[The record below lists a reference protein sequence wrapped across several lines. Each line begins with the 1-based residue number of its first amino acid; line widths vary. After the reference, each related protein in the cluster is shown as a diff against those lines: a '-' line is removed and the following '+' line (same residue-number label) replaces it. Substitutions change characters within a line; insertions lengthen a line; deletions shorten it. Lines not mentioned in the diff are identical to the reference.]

1 VEIEIMPLLSVK
13 SVSKSFGGLAVLS
26 VIDFDVQEKEIV
38 GLIGPNGSGKTTLFN
53 TITGSLPCD
62 SGTIFFC
69 GEEITGLKPHRIC
82 QKGIGKT
89 FQLTRPFLRMTC
101 LENVMVGRF
110 FGRGA
115 CSGYRQAKA
124 EARDILVRVGLQ
136 HKELVPAAG
145 LNVIGRKRL
154 ELARAL
160 AGSPQL
166 LLLDEIMAGL
176 NPMEITAAVGL
187 IRQIHES
194 GVSVV
199 IVEHVMKA
207 LLSISER
214 VVVLDAGR
222 KIAEGTPQEIVK
234 DEGVI
239 RAYLGQAVHA

>member
-1 VEIEIMPLLSVK
+1 MPLLSVK
-13 SVSKSFGGLAVLS
+13 GLSKSFGGLAVLS
-26 VIDFDVQEKEIV
+26 DIDFEVQKKEIV

-62 SGTIFFC
+62 GGTISFC
-69 GEEITGLKPHRIC
+69 GEEITGLKPHQIC

-89 FQLTRPFLRMTC
+89 FQLTRPFMRMTC
-101 LENVMVGRF
+101 LENVMVGRA

-115 CSGYRQAKA
+115 CSGYTRIKA
-124 EARDILVRVGLQ
+124 EARDILERVGLQ
-136 HKELVPAAG
+136 RKEQVPAAG

-154 ELARAL
+154 ELARTL
-160 AGSPQL
+160 AGRPHL

-187 IRQIHES
+187 IRQIHQS
-194 GVSVV
+194 GISVV

-222 KIAEGTPQEIVK
+222 KIAEGTPKEIVGNR
-234 DEGVI
+234 DVI

>member
-13 SVSKSFGGLAVLS
+13 GVSKSFGGLKVLS
-26 VIDFDVQEKEIV
+26 EIDFEVQEKEIV

-53 TITGSLPCD
+53 TIMGSLACD
-62 SGTIFFC
+62 KGAISFC
-69 GEEITGLKPHRIC
+69 GDDITGLKPHQIC

-89 FQLTRPFLRMTC
+89 FQLTRPFMRMTC
-101 LENVMVGRF
+101 LENVMVGRA
-110 FGRGA
+110 FGREA
-115 CSGYRQAKA
+115 CAGYKQTKA
-124 EARDILVRVGLQ
+124 EARDILEKVGLQ
-136 HKELVPAAG
+136 HKEQVPAAG

-160 AGSPQL
+160 AGHPHL

-176 NPMEITAAVGL
+176 NPMEIAAAVGL
-187 IRQIHES
+187 IKQINQS
-194 GVSVV
+194 GVSVI

-222 KIAEGTPQEIVK
+222 KIAEGTPREIVNNE
-234 DEGVI
+234 DVI